1 MQFFPHIGS
10 SGFPPPPSTPG
21 LLADRQ
27 PDENFASLL
36 SSQLDRQD
44 MSAAEKDAPA
54 STLDEADTGA
64 EASSP
69 EAPSSFSGPE
79 PDHGVSEETSFRRE
93 FSHEDAS
100 RPEIEKGAQKE
111 APEKSAAPEEM
122 APGKEAPHED
132 ASGTAGR
139 HGMDGIVQ
147 ELADVIREMEALL
160 KPAGKKMAETSDG
173 PREKDGALREL
184 SRSSRELLE
193 FVRKETS
200 GIGSGMKKSTL
211 AEANAAGVG
220 ELLDALREKLEVM
233 LQNAGDGASGGAVR
247 DKAESRAL
255 RKDARQIA
263 SELFGDGR
271 DIRLSMRDRE
281 ALQEILARMENMK
294 ERLARMESAEP
305 ARIIRPVGRRDSGI
319 DANAPEPGKVA
330 RGPHPSVSVRKK
342 MDPAAPEPSSAV
354 ETTRASAM
362 ASPDAARTARVG
374 TRNESAESR
383 EVSAG
388 QHVEREARST
398 GTSVV
403 PEPSSGSGQER
414 PGGNFFREPGQSGQP
429 GKEGPNPVEGTRINV
444 SPRSLEGG
452 ERLTVKN
459 PDMEGIFIPQAPAA
473 VRPEA
478 ASATAMKARGAEVLR
493 QVEAGAFRDLGQ
505 GNKQLVIRLDPPDLG
520 QVSVVLQVR
529 GKEVQ
534 AVLRTG
540 NQETSQVLADQLGQ
554 LRNQLESQ
562 GLRVTRLEVQTQLA
576 DSQTGSQWQGAEQH
590 NRYQENRELAMTA
603 QRLRTLGR
611 AEPVLARDMQ
621 NLPHKENISS
631 GGVDVFA

>member
-21 LLADRQ
+21 FLADRQ

-44 MSAAEKDAPA
+44 TSAAEKDAPA

-79 PDHGVSEETSFRRE
+79 PDYGASEETSFRRE

-100 RPEIEKGAQKE
+100 RPELGKGAQAE

-122 APGKEAPHED
+122 APKKEVPHAD

-139 HGMDGIVQ
+139 HGMGGIVQ
-147 ELADVIREMEALL
+147 ELTDVIREMEALL

-211 AEANAAGVG
+211 AEANATGVG

-294 ERLARMESAEP
+294 ERLARMGSAEP

-388 QHVEREARST
+388 QPVERGARST

-403 PEPSSGSGQER
+403 PEPDSAGQER

-429 GKEGPNPVEGTRINV
+429 GKESPNPVEGTRINV

>member
-21 LLADRQ
+21 FLADRQ

-44 MSAAEKDAPA
+44 MSAAEKDAPVR
-54 STLDEADTGA
+54 SVDGADTGA

-69 EAPSSFSGPE
+69 EAPSSLSGPE
-79 PDHGVSEETSFRRE
+79 PDHGGSEETSFRRE
-93 FSHEDAS
+93 FSHEGAS
-100 RPEIEKGAQKE
+100 RPEIGKSAQKK

-122 APGKEAPHED
+122 ASKKEAPH
-132 ASGTAGR
+132 AGVSGTADR
-139 HGMDGIVQ
+139 HGMGGIAQ

-173 PREKDGALREL
+173 PREKDGVPQEL

-200 GIGSGMKKSTL
+200 GIGSGMEKSAL
-211 AEANAAGVG
+211 AEANAAGV
-220 ELLDALREKLEVM
+220 EQLLDALREKLEVM
-233 LQNAGDGASGGAVR
+233 LQNAGDRASGGAVR
-247 DKAESRAL
+247 DKAESKAL
-255 RKDARQIA
+255 RKDARQIIP
-263 SELFGDGR
+263 ELFGEGR

-294 ERLARMESAEP
+294 ERLARMGSAEP
-305 ARIIRPVGRRDSGI
+305 VRIIRPVGRRDAGI
-319 DANAPEPGKVA
+319 DANAPAPGKVA

-342 MDPAAPEPSSAV
+342 MDPAAPEPDSAV
-354 ETTRASAM
+354 ETVRAAAM
-362 ASPDAARTARVG
+362 TSPDAARTARVR

-388 QHVEREARST
+388 QQVEREARPN
-398 GTSVV
+398 GMSVV
-403 PEPSSGSGQER
+403 PEPDSAGQER

-429 GKEGPNPVEGTRINV
+429 GKEIPNPVEGTRINV

-452 ERLTVKN
+452 EHLTVKN
-459 PDMEGIFIPQAPAA
+459 PDVEGIFMPQTPAA
-473 VRPEA
+473 SRPEP

>member
-10 SGFPPPPSTPG
+10 SGFPPPSTPG
-21 LLADRQ
+21 FLADRQ

-44 MSAAEKDAPA
+44 TSAAEKDAPA

-69 EAPSSFSGPE
+69 EVSSSFSGPE
-79 PDHGVSEETSFRRE
+79 LDHGVSKETSFRRE

-100 RPEIEKGAQKE
+100 RPELGKGAQAE

-122 APGKEAPHED
+122 APKKEVPHAD

-139 HGMDGIVQ
+139 HGMGGIVQ
-147 ELADVIREMEALL
+147 ELTDVIREMEALL
-160 KPAGKKMAETSDG
+160 KPAGKKMAETSDS
-173 PREKDGALREL
+173 PREKDRALREI

-233 LQNAGDGASGGAVR
+233 LQNAGDGASGSAVR

-294 ERLARMESAEP
+294 ERLARMGSAEP

-388 QHVEREARST
+388 QHVERETRST

-576 DSQTGSQWQGAEQH
+576 DSQTGSHWQGAEQH

>member
-21 LLADRQ
+21 VLADRQ

-44 MSAAEKDAPA
+44 MSAAEKDAPVR
-54 STLDEADTGA
+54 SVDGADTGA

-69 EAPSSFSGPE
+69 EAPSSLSGPD
-79 PDHGVSEETSFRRE
+79 PDHVGSEETSFRRE
-93 FSHEDAS
+93 FSHEGAS
-100 RPEIEKGAQKE
+100 RPEIGKSTQKK

-122 APGKEAPHED
+122 ASKKEAPH
-132 ASGTAGR
+132 AGVSGTADR
-139 HGMDGIVQ
+139 HGMGGIAQ

-160 KPAGKKMAETSDG
+160 KPAGKKMAEISDG
-173 PREKDGALREL
+173 PREKDGVPQEL

-200 GIGSGMKKSTL
+200 GIGSGMEKSAL
-211 AEANAAGVG
+211 AEANAAGV
-220 ELLDALREKLEVM
+220 EQLLDALREKLEVM
-233 LQNAGDGASGGAVR
+233 LQNAGDRASGGAVR
-247 DKAESRAL
+247 DKAESKAL
-255 RKDARQIA
+255 RKDARQIIP
-263 SELFGDGR
+263 ELFGEGR

-281 ALQEILARMENMK
+281 ALQEILARMG
-294 ERLARMESAEP
+294 SAEP
-305 ARIIRPVGRRDSGI
+305 ARIIRPVGRRDAGI
-319 DANAPEPGKVA
+319 DANAPDPGKVA

-342 MDPAAPEPSSAV
+342 MDPAAPEPDSAV
-354 ETTRASAM
+354 ETVRAAAM
-362 ASPDAARTARVG
+362 TSPDAARTARVR

-383 EVSAG
+383 EASAG
-388 QHVEREARST
+388 QQVERESRPN
-398 GTSVV
+398 GMSVV
-403 PEPSSGSGQER
+403 PEPDSAGQER

-429 GKEGPNPVEGTRINV
+429 GKEIPNPVEGTRINV

-452 ERLTVKN
+452 EHLTVKN
-459 PDMEGIFIPQAPAA
+459 PDVEGIFMPQTPAA
-473 VRPEA
+473 SRPEP

-621 NLPHKENISS
+621 NLSHKENISS

>member
-93 FSHEDAS
+93 FSHKDAS
-100 RPEIEKGAQKE
+100 RPELGKGAQAE

-122 APGKEAPHED
+122 APKKEVPHAD

-139 HGMDGIVQ
+139 HGMGGIVQ
-147 ELADVIREMEALL
+147 ELTDVIREMEALL

-173 PREKDGALREL
+173 PREKDRALREL

-233 LQNAGDGASGGAVR
+233 LQNAGDGASGSAVR

-429 GKEGPNPVEGTRINV
+429 GKESPNPVEGTRINV

-590 NRYQENRELAMTA
+590 NHYQENRELAMTA

>member
-21 LLADRQ
+21 FLADRQ

-36 SSQLDRQD
+36 SSQLDKQD
-44 MSAAEKDAPA
+44 TSAAEKDAPA
-54 STLDEADTGA
+54 SPLDEADTGA

-79 PDHGVSEETSFRRE
+79 PDHGVSKETSFRRE

-100 RPEIEKGAQKE
+100 RPELGKGAQAE

-122 APGKEAPHED
+122 APKKEVPHAD

-139 HGMDGIVQ
+139 HGMGGIVQ
-147 ELADVIREMEALL
+147 ELTDVIREMEALL

-173 PREKDGALREL
+173 PREKDRALREL

-294 ERLARMESAEP
+294 ERLARMGSAEP

-362 ASPDAARTARVG
+362 ASPDAVRTARVG

-388 QHVEREARST
+388 QPVERGARST

-403 PEPSSGSGQER
+403 PEPDSAGQER
-414 PGGNFFREPGQSGQP
+414 PGENFFREPGQSGQP
-429 GKEGPNPVEGTRINV
+429 GKESPNPVEGTRINV
-444 SPRSLEGG
+444 SPKSLEGG

-459 PDMEGIFIPQAPAA
+459 PDVEGIFIPQAPAA
-473 VRPEA
+473 GRPEA

-493 QVEAGAFRDLGQ
+493 QVGAGAFRDLGQ

-590 NRYQENRELAMTA
+590 NHYQENRELAMTA

-611 AEPVLARDMQ
+611 AEPVLARDMH